1 MIAQGDGFVPSES
14 EGLPCD
20 GETEVVGEGVGKMIN
35 SQDKIVGLPLREVY
49 ELVFQVSG
57 KN

>member
-35 SQDKIVGLPLREVY
+35 SQDKIVGLPLREV
-49 ELVFQVSG
+49 
-57 KN
+57 